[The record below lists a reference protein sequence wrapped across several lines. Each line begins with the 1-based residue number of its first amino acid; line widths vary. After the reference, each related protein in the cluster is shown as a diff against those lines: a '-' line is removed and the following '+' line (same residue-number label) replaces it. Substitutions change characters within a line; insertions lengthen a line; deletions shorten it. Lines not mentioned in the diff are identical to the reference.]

1 MRILTRYILGEVV
14 SHALIGAAVFTFVLF
29 TRDLGRILELVVR
42 NSAPLPS
49 VAEVFFF
56 TVPVALTYTI
66 PMGVLVGILI
76 GLSRLA
82 ADSEI
87 TAMRASGLGV
97 WTFLRVISIFVV
109 VAWLLAL
116 GNSVYLAPRSLA
128 ALGQLEDNLKGSQ
141 ASFEVQPRVFYEGFP
156 KIILYVQDVKAMS
169 GGALWKGVFLADLTD
184 PSAPRIS
191 LARQGLLVSQGTDS
205 LDLHLIDGS
214 THEIPDPK
222 NPDQYQISTFHTTDI
237 PLQIPTAQNG
247 QEHEPVSL
255 SEVKVTDLL
264 RSARTG
270 DATTRRWNLI
280 EYHRR
285 LALPTACIVLALVG
299 IPLGLSSKKGG
310 KSSGFVLTILLVF
323 VYYSVSLIGVSFA
336 RQGKLSPAA
345 GVWLAD
351 FVFLIGGVFLLWQSE
366 RRPIELTAFRAW
378 FKGSRFGAS
387 SIKTSFK
394 TSKLS
399 AWMGGSSTGGASS
412 LGLPALQRNGEPSQR
427 DRRASVPRRMSLPR
441 RWFNLRFPTIL
452 DDYVLRGFALF
463 FSMIVAAFLMLLL
476 VFTLFEL
483 LSDILR
489 NQISPLTVGEYL
501 LNVAP
506 YFLYSTTPLSMLL
519 AVLVTFGL
527 LQRSNEITAIKA
539 TGISLY
545 RVVVPVLIASIL
557 VAGVLFLSDQLYL
570 PYTNKRQD
578 ALRNQIKGKPA
589 QTYLRPDRKWI
600 FGQHSDIYYYQFFD
614 PDRDVFG
621 GVSIFQFD
629 PHTFQITHR
638 IAADRAHWSSA
649 MGRWVYEQGWERSLN
664 GPAIEEYRKFDVA
677 TFPQLSEQPG
687 YFKKE
692 IKQSSEMSY
701 EELRRYIHDLEQSG
715 FDVVRLRV
723 QLQKKIAYPLIT
735 LVMAVL
741 AIPFALS
748 AGKRSAVAGVAT
760 AIGIGVVYWTINGLF
775 EAMGNLSQLPP
786 AVAAWSPDLVFGCIG
801 GYLILRMPT

>member
-97 WTFLRVISIFVV
+97 WTFLRVIFIFVV

-128 ALGQLEDNLKGSQ
+128 ALGQLQDNLKSSQ
-141 ASFEVQPRVFYEGFP
+141 ASFEVQPRVFYEGFA
-156 KIILYVQDVKAMS
+156 KKVLYVQDVKAMS

-184 PSAPRIS
+184 PSAPNII
-191 LARQGLLVSQGTDS
+191 LAREGMLVSQGRET
-205 LDLHLIDGS
+205 LDLHLTNGS
-214 THEIPDPK
+214 THETDPK
-222 NPDQYQISTFHTTDI
+222 NPDQYTIDTFQTTDI
-237 PLQIPTAQNG
+237 PLQVPAAQNN
-247 QEHEPVSL
+247 QEHEPTSL
-255 SEVKVTDLL
+255 AEIKFTDLL
-264 RSARTG
+264 RIAQTA
-270 DATTRRWNLI
+270 DPVTQRWDLI

-323 VYYSVSLIGVSFA
+323 VYYSISLIGVSFA
-336 RQGKLSPAA
+336 KQGHLSPAA

-351 FVFLIGGVFLLWQSE
+351 FVFLVGGVFLLWQSE
-366 RRPIELTAFRAW
+366 RRPIELAGIRAW
-378 FKGSRFGAS
+378 FKVSWIKSLWSKVS
-387 SIKTSFK
+387 SPK
-394 TSKLS
+394 
-399 AWMGGSSTGGASS
+399 AA
-412 LGLPALQRNGEPSQR
+412 AEQNGELS
-427 DRRASVPRRMSLPR
+427 RAVRESFFTRAPMRLRL
-441 RWFNLRFPTIL
+441 FNLRFPTIL
-452 DDYVLRGFALF
+452 DDYVLRGFAFYLALV
-463 FSMIVAAFLMLLL
+463 VASFLMLLL

-483 LSDILR
+483 LGDILR

-501 LNVAP
+501 LNVVP
-506 YFLYSTTPLSMLL
+506 YFLYTTTPLSMLL

-545 RVVVPVLIASIL
+545 RIIIPVLLASML
-557 VAGVLFLSDQLYL
+557 VAGGLFLSDQFYL

-621 GVSIFQFD
+621 GVSVFQFD

-638 IAADRAHWSSA
+638 IDADRAHWSDQ
-649 MGRWVYEQGWERSLN
+649 MNRWVYEQGWERSLN
-664 GPAIEEYRKFDVA
+664 GSVHLSDRKFDVA
-677 TFPQLSEQPG
+677 TYPELSEPPA

-692 IKQSSEMSY
+692 IKQSSEMNY

-760 AIGIGVVYWTINGLF
+760 AIGIGVVYWTTNSLF

-786 AVAAWSPDLVFGCIG
+786 AVAAWSPDLVFGFIG

>member
-29 TRDLGRILELVVR
+29 TRDLGHILELVVR

-49 VAEVFFF
+49 IAQIFFF

-97 WTFLRVISIFVV
+97 WTFLRVISMFVV

-128 ALGQLEDNLKGSQ
+128 ALGQLQDNLKSSQ

-156 KIILYVQDVKAMS
+156 KIILYVQDAKAMS

-184 PSAPRIS
+184 PAAPRIS
-191 LARQGLLVSQGTDS
+191 LARQGLLVSQGPDT

-214 THEIPDPK
+214 THETDPK
-222 NPDQYQISTFHTTDI
+222 NPDQYQISTFQTTDI
-237 PLQIPTAQNG
+237 PIQVPQQNS
-247 QEHEPVSL
+247 QEHEPTSL
-255 SEVKVTDLL
+255 HELKIGDLL
-264 RSARTG
+264 RIARTA
-270 DATTRRWNLI
+270 DPVTRRWDLI
-280 EYHRR
+280 EYHNR

-323 VYYSVSLIGVSFA
+323 VYYSISVIGVSFA
-336 RQGKLSPAA
+336 RQGRLSPAA

-351 FVFLIGGVFLLWQSE
+351 FVFLVGGVFLLWQSE
-366 RRPIELTAFRAW
+366 RRPIELAGFRSW
-378 FKGSRFGAS
+378 FKSWRLKAS
-387 SIKTSFK
+387 G
-394 TSKLS
+394 LP
-399 AWMGGSSTGGASS
+399 SSTA
-412 LGLPALQRNGEPSQR
+412 GLPATALQLNGESSRPALREGIAS
-427 DRRASVPRRMSLPR
+427 RRPRRR
-441 RWFNLRFPTIL
+441 RLFNLRFPTIL
-452 DDYVLRGFALF
+452 DDYVLRGFAFYLAL
-463 FSMIVAAFLMLLL
+463 VAGAFVTLLL
-476 VFTLFEL
+476 VFTVFEL
-483 LSDILR
+483 LGDILR
-489 NQISPLTVGEYL
+489 NQVSPLVVGQYL
-501 LNVAP
+501 LNVTP
-506 YFLYSTTPLSMLL
+506 YFLYYPIAPLSMLI

-545 RVVVPVLIASIL
+545 RIVIPVLMSSML
-557 VAGVLFLSDQLYL
+557 VAGVLFLSDQFYL

-621 GVSIFQFD
+621 GVSVFQFD
-629 PHTFQITHR
+629 PHSFQITHR
-638 IAADRAHWSSA
+638 IDADRAHWSA
-649 MGRWVYEQGWERSLN
+649 PMGRWVYEQGWERSLN
-664 GPAIEEYRKFDVA
+664 GSAHVSDRKFDVA
-677 TFPQLSEQPG
+677 TYPELSEAPA

-692 IKQSSEMSY
+692 IKQSSEMNY
-701 EELRRYIHDLEQSG
+701 DELRRYIHDLEESG

-748 AGKRSAVAGVAT
+748 AGKRSAVAGLAT
-760 AIGIGVVYWTINGLF
+760 AIGIGVVYWTISGLF

-786 AVAAWSPDLVFGCIG
+786 AVAAWSPDLVFGFIG

>member
-49 VAEVFFF
+49 IAQVFFF

-76 GLSRLA
+76 GLSRLS

-87 TAMRASGLGV
+87 TAMRASGIGV
-97 WTFLRVISIFVV
+97 WTFLRIIMLFVAA
-109 VAWLLAL
+109 AWLLAL

-128 ALGQLEDNLKGSQ
+128 ALGDLQNQLKSSQ
-141 ASFEVQPRVFYEGFP
+141 ASFEIQPRVFYEGFP
-156 KIILYVQDVKAMS
+156 KVVLYVQDVKAAS
-169 GGALWKGVFLADLTD
+169 GAAIWKGVFLADLSQ
-184 PSAPRIS
+184 PSAPRIT
-191 LARQGLLVSQGTDS
+191 LAREGILASQGADT

-214 THEIPDPK
+214 THETDAT
-222 NPDQYQISTFHTTDI
+222 NPDQYQISTFATTDI
-237 PLQIPTAQNG
+237 PIQIPSTQNG
-247 QEHEPVSL
+247 QAPEPPSL
-255 SEVKVTDLL
+255 GEMTFSELGKQSS
-264 RSARTG
+264 SA
-270 DATTRRWNLI
+270 DVMTRRWALL

-285 LALPTACIVLALVG
+285 LSLPTACIVLALVG
-299 IPLGLSSKKGG
+299 IPLGLSSKRGG
-310 KSSGFVLTILLVF
+310 KSTGFVLTILLVF
-323 VYYSVSLIGVSFA
+323 GYYSVSLIGVSLA
-336 RQGKLSPAA
+336 RQGRVPPALGA
-345 GVWLAD
+345 WMAD
-351 FVFLIGGVFLLWQSE
+351 IAFLVGGLFLLWRSE
-366 RRPIELTAFRAW
+366 RRPIDLTVFRSW
-378 FKGSRFGAS
+378 FKVW
-387 SIKTSFK
+387 K
-394 TSKLS
+394 
-399 AWMGGSSTGGASS
+399 
-412 LGLPALQRNGEPSQR
+412 
-427 DRRASVPRRMSLPR
+427 DRRAPEPNEGPALVLQRVSTADRLSR
-441 RWFNLRFPTIL
+441 RWRLFNLHFPTIL
-452 DDYVLRGFALF
+452 DDYVLRDFAVYLGL
-463 FSMIVAAFLMLLL
+463 IVASFLMLLL

-483 LSDILR
+483 LGDILR
-489 NQISPLTVGEYL
+489 NQVSPLTVGEYL

-506 YFLYSTTPLSMLL
+506 YFLYITTPLCMLL

-545 RVVVPVLIASIL
+545 RIVVPVL
-557 VAGVLFLSDQLYL
+557 VAATLAAGILFLSDQIYL

-578 ALRNQIKGKPA
+578 ALRNLIKGRPA

-600 FGQHSDIYYYQFFD
+600 FGQNSTIYYYQFFD

-621 GVSIFQFD
+621 SLSVFQFD

-638 IAADRAHWSSA
+638 VTAERAHWSES
-649 MGRWVYEQGWERSLN
+649 MSRWLYEQGWERSLN
-664 GPAIEEYRKFDVA
+664 GSSIQEYRRFDVA
-677 TFPQLSEQPG
+677 TFPTFAEAPA

-735 LVMAVL
+735 LVMAVI
-741 AIPFALS
+741 AIPFALN
-748 AGKRSAVAGVAT
+748 AGKRGAIAGVAT
-760 AIGIGVVYWTINGLF
+760 AIGIGVVYWTVSGLF

-786 AVAAWSPDLVFGCIG
+786 AVAAWSPDLVFAFIG
-801 GYLILRMPT
+801 GYLILRIPT

>member
-87 TAMRASGLGV
+87 TAMRASGMGV
-97 WTFLRVISIFVV
+97 WTFLRVISIFVL

-116 GNSVYLAPRSLA
+116 GNSIYLAPRSLA
-128 ALGQLEDNLKGSQ
+128 SLAQLEDNLKSSQ

-169 GGALWKGVFLADLTD
+169 GGALWKGVFLADLSD
-184 PSAPRIS
+184 PAAPRIT
-191 LARQGLLVSQGTDS
+191 LAREGLLVSQGADT
-205 LDLHLIDGS
+205 LDLHLTNGS
-214 THEIPDPK
+214 THETDPK
-222 NPDQYQISTFHTTDI
+222 NPDQYQISTFNTTDI
-237 PLQIPTAQNG
+237 PLQVPTAQSN

-255 SEVKVTDLL
+255 GEMRVADLL
-264 RSARTG
+264 RAARTA
-270 DATTRRWNLI
+270 DPLTRRWDLI
-280 EYHRR
+280 EFHRR
-285 LALPTACIVLALVG
+285 LALPTACVVLALVG

-323 VYYSVSLIGVSFA
+323 VYYSVSLIGVSLA
-336 RQGKLSPAA
+336 KQGRLSPAS

-351 FVFLIGGVFLLWQSE
+351 FVFLVGGVFLLWQSE
-366 RRPIELTAFRAW
+366 RRPIELAGLRSW
-378 FKGSRFGAS
+378 FKGSS
-387 SIKTSFK
+387 TKTSWFRFW
-394 TSKLS
+394 TSEAS
-399 AWMGGSSTGGASS
+399 ALKAT
-412 LGLPALQRNGEPSQR
+412 GLPQNGDSTRAATRSSAGANRAL
-427 DRRASVPRRMSLPR
+427 RRRL
-441 RWFNLRFPTIL
+441 FNLHFPTIL
-452 DDYVLRGFALF
+452 DDYVLRGFAFYFAL
-463 FSMIVAAFLMLLL
+463 IVAAFLTLLL

-501 LNVAP
+501 LNVVP

-545 RVVVPVLIASIL
+545 RIIIPVLIASAM

-600 FGQHSDIYYYQFFD
+600 FGQHNDIYYYQFFD
-614 PDRDVFG
+614 PDRNVFDS
-621 GVSIFQFD
+621 VSVFQFD

-638 IAADRAHWSSA
+638 IAAVRAHWSDS
-649 MGRWVYEQGWERSLN
+649 MGRWIYEEGWERSLK
-664 GPAIEEYRKFDVA
+664 GSAIDKYRKFDVA
-677 TFPQLSEQPG
+677 TYPELAEAPA

-701 EELRRYIHDLEQSG
+701 DELRNYIRDLEESG

-786 AVAAWSPDLVFGCIG
+786 AVAAWSPDLVFGFIG

>member
-1 MRILTRYILGEVV
+1 MRILTRYILREVV

-128 ALGQLEDNLKGSQ
+128 ALGQLQDNLKSSQ

-184 PSAPRIS
+184 PAAPRIS
-191 LARQGLLVSQGTDS
+191 LARQGLLVSQGPDT

-214 THEIPDPK
+214 THETDPK
-222 NPDQYQISTFHTTDI
+222 NPDQYQISTFQTTDI
-237 PLQIPTAQNG
+237 PIQVPQQNS
-247 QEHEPVSL
+247 QEHEPRSL
-255 SEVKVTDLL
+255 HELKIGDLL
-264 RSARTG
+264 RIARTA
-270 DATTRRWNLI
+270 DPVTRRWDLI
-280 EYHRR
+280 EYHNR

-323 VYYSVSLIGVSFA
+323 VYYSISVIGVSFA
-336 RQGKLSPAA
+336 RQGRLSPAA

-351 FVFLIGGVFLLWQSE
+351 FVFLVGGVFLLWQSE
-366 RRPIELTAFRAW
+366 RRPIELAGFRSW
-378 FKGSRFGAS
+378 FKSWRLKAS
-387 SIKTSFK
+387 G
-394 TSKLS
+394 LP
-399 AWMGGSSTGGASS
+399 SSTAS
-412 LGLPALQRNGEPSQR
+412 LPATALQLNGESSRPALREGMAS
-427 DRRASVPRRMSLPR
+427 RRPRRR
-441 RWFNLRFPTIL
+441 RLFNLRFPTIL
-452 DDYVLRGFALF
+452 DDYVLRGFVLYLA
-463 FSMIVAAFLMLLL
+463 MIVAAFLMLLL

-483 LSDILR
+483 LGDIMR
-489 NQISPLTVGEYL
+489 NQVSPLTVGEYL
-501 LNVAP
+501 LNVTP
-506 YFLYSTTPLSMLL
+506 FFLYTTTPLSMLL

-539 TGISLY
+539 TGISVY
-545 RVVVPVLIASIL
+545 RIVIPVLISSML
-557 VAGVLFLSDQLYL
+557 VAGVLFLSDQFYL

-621 GVSIFQFD
+621 GVSVFQFD
-629 PHTFQITHR
+629 PHSFQITHR
-638 IAADRAHWSSA
+638 IDADRAHWSA
-649 MGRWVYEQGWERSLN
+649 PMGRWVYEQGWERSLN
-664 GPAIEEYRKFDVA
+664 GSAHVSDRKFDVA
-677 TFPQLSEQPG
+677 TYPELSEAPA

-692 IKQSSEMSY
+692 IKQSSEMNY
-701 EELRRYIHDLEQSG
+701 DELRRYIHDLEESG

-748 AGKRSAVAGVAT
+748 AGKRSAVAGLAT
-760 AIGIGVVYWTINGLF
+760 AIGIGVVYWTISGLF

-786 AVAAWSPDLVFGCIG
+786 AVAAWSPDLVFGFIG